1 MSFEDE
7 HAFQISHLFIGLK
20 KMIKIITLLVL
31 LFSTILSGCAT
42 VGGTPNV
49 SQEFIN
55 QVSEKRITEPLNPR
69 HGDVVWGKL
78 KIGMTAEEVLGGLPN
93 SKFDEE
99 WSSGGVVGV
108 MAEAGIF
115 ATNKIKVKAE
125 IVGPFKS
132 KSFLYVLFDQAGR
145 LDGIVIM
152 TSKNDLPD
160 VVMQNHGIGF
170 YLVEYKEAAK
180 IIIGDYAIPELG
192 ARKGLPRFGKE
203 QLDSIGSVMI
213 GKSISPNV
221 AMGFGIPTSSI
232 SPATIIQNYE
242 REGYRS
248 ILSIRAL
255 YLGLYNVY
263 AAPIVFMSIQ
273 AKQANEKNEDF

>member
-7 HAFQISHLFIGLK
+7 HAFQISHLFVGLK

-78 KIGMTAEEVLGGLPN
+78 KIGMTAEEVLGVLPN

-108 MAEAGIF
+108 MAEAG
-115 ATNKIKVKAE
+115 
-125 IVGPFKS
+125 
-132 KSFLYVLFDQAGR
+132 
-145 LDGIVIM
+145 
-152 TSKNDLPD
+152 
-160 VVMQNHGIGF
+160 
-170 YLVEYKEAAK
+170 
-180 IIIGDYAIPELG
+180 
-192 ARKGLPRFGKE
+192 
-203 QLDSIGSVMI
+203 
-213 GKSISPNV
+213 
-221 AMGFGIPTSSI
+221 
-232 SPATIIQNYE
+232 
-242 REGYRS
+242 
-248 ILSIRAL
+248 
-255 YLGLYNVY
+255 
-263 AAPIVFMSIQ
+263 
-273 AKQANEKNEDF
+273 